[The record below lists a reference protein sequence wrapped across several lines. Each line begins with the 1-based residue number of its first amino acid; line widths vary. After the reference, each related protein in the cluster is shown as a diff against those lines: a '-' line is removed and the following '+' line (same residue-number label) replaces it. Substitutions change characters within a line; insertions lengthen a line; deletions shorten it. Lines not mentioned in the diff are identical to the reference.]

1 VSGGVSVNNG
11 NGTDHFISFRE
22 IAKAATRQGLTLS
35 GECLYTAPVTY
46 PLRERADHEAGVSL
60 EQYKVHFAYCYAF
73 QAAVVE
79 VDPQSGVVK
88 VLKIIAA
95 QDLGRAIHPQNSRCQ
110 IEGAVVMGLG
120 YGLSEQFILKHGYMV
135 TDSLGKLRL
144 PKINDM
150 PEMEIILVEET
161 AEGPYGAKG
170 MGELPLNPTAPAIIN
185 AIYDAI
191 GVRISDL
198 PATKDKILAALKEK
212 EGEQ

>member
-1 VSGGVSVNNG
+1 
-11 NGTDHFISFRE
+11 
-22 IAKAATRQGLTLS
+22 
-35 GECLYTAPVTY
+35 
-46 PLRERADHEAGVSL
+46 
-60 EQYKVHFAYCYAF
+60 
-73 QAAVVE
+73 
-79 VDPQSGVVK
+79 
-88 VLKIIAA
+88 
-95 QDLGRAIHPQNSRCQ
+95 
-110 IEGAVVMGLG
+110 
-120 YGLSEQFILKHGYMV
+120 
-135 TDSLGKLRL
+135 
-144 PKINDM
+144 M